1 MSHLPYGF
9 HLFCS
14 LGQSGLRQWLQRQR
28 RWVVFLGLVAL
39 TIASLSLGV
48 HGFAPEATL
57 AVPPAATGRSALAA
71 RPHPLPPFL
80 AQWQDPDQRGD
91 YFDQIEPS
99 EVGYLVWSTFPVSV
113 YVEPAQPNLSGFAAT
128 QAETW
133 RQAITAAIAAWHPV
147 LPLTLVETPETADIR
162 IWRAAPPIQRHP
174 DGRLA
179 RIRAAETR
187 YALYTQSQ
195 ANGPPLL
202 RHRFEIY
209 LSPHQPAAFT
219 QATAR
224 HELGHALGIWGHS
237 PDPGD
242 VLYYAQVRQPPPIS
256 SRDLNTLKRI
266 YEQPTQVGW
275 PIAENGCAQPGSC
288 QR

>member
-1 MSHLPYGF
+1 MNARF
-9 HLFCS
+9 
-14 LGQSGLRQWLQRQR
+14 LQRQR
-28 RWVVFLGLVAL
+28 RWVVFLGLIGL
-39 TIASLSLGV
+39 TIASLTLGSRS
-48 HGFAPEATL
+48 FSPEATL
-57 AVPPAATGRSALAA
+57 AMSPPAAPQRSALAA

-80 AQWQDPDQRGD
+80 AQWQDPNQRGD
-91 YFDQIEPS
+91 YFDQIAPS
-99 EVGYLVWSTFPVSV
+99 EVGYLVWSTFPITV
-113 YVEPAQPNLSGFAAT
+113 YVEPSQPNLNGFAAT

-133 RQAITAAIAAWHPV
+133 RQAITAAIAVWHPF

-162 IWRAAPPIQRHP
+162 IWRSAPPIQRHP

-187 YALYTQSQ
+187 YTLYTTRPQTD
-195 ANGPPLL
+195 GTTLL
-202 RHRFEIY
+202 RHRFDIY
-209 LSPHQPAAFT
+209 LSPHQPATFT

-256 SRDLNTLKRI
+256 ARDLNTLKRI

-275 PIAENGCAQPGSC
+275 PTH
-288 QR
+288 